1 MPSNETIAN
10 LTDERPYTI
19 CHVMASIDGRISGA
33 FMANPAAGPALR
45 AYERLRGEYG
55 ADAVAYGTTTTRE
68 FVGARAPKLPSTGV
82 AIPDGDYV
90 SEEAAAPFY
99 VSVDAS
105 GKVAWGSNSFTRPGK
120 QPMHVVEV
128 LTAKAPVEYRAYL
141 RQRGISYIIA
151 GSDGLDCREAAEKL
165 HRLFGIRTM
174 LLCGGGVVDWS
185 FLQAGV
191 LDELSVVVAPVAEGT
206 RSTATVFDESPYV
219 PASSPK
225 AFVLEVAERLEG
237 DALRL
242 VYRRA

>member
-1 MPSNETIAN
+1 M
-10 LTDERPYTI
+10 
-19 CHVMASIDGRISGA
+19 
-33 FMANPAAGPALR
+33 
-45 AYERLRGEYG
+45 
-55 ADAVAYGTTTTRE
+55 
-68 FVGARAPKLPSTGV
+68 
-82 AIPDGDYV
+82 AIPDGDYI
-90 SEEAAAPFY
+90 SEEAVAPFY

-105 GKVAWGSNSFTRPGK
+105 GRVAWETNIFTRPGK

-141 RQRGISYIIA
+141 RQRGLSYIIA